1 MKSKVLEGKNC
12 IITGGA
18 RGIGKAIV
26 KRFLTEG
33 ARVVFCDIREE
44 LGKKTEKELSD
55 LGEVHYVKA
64 DVSKEQDVKALVDSS
79 LKIFQEKRIDVLVN
93 NAGISTF
100 TMFDDISLELWNRVI
115 STDLTGTFLVS
126 KEVSEIMKK
135 QHSGKIVNIASTNGL
150 RVEPGLAH
158 YNAAKGGV
166 IQLSRSMA
174 VELAKFG
181 IRVNSVC
188 PGFIWTDIHE
198 EAHEPEEMVRE
209 YVKKIPLGYIGK
221 PEEVASAVLFL
232 ASEESSFI
240 TGTELVIDGGQI
252 CQE

>member
-1 MKSKVLEGKNC
+1 M
-12 IITGGA
+12 
-18 RGIGKAIV
+18 
-26 KRFLTEG
+26 
-33 ARVVFCDIREE
+33 
-44 LGKKTEKELSD
+44 
-55 LGEVHYVKA
+55 
-64 DVSKEQDVKALVDSS
+64 DSS

-158 YNAAKGGV
+158 YNTAKGGV

-174 VELAKFG
+174 VELSKFG

-221 PEEVASAVLFL
+221 PEEVASAILFL

-240 TGTELVIDGGQI
+240 TGTELGIDGGQI